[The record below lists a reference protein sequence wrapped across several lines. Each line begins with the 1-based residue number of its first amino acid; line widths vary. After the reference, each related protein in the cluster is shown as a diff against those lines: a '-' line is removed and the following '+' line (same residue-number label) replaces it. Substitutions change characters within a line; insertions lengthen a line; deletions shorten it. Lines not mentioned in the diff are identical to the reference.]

1 MRHMDITMHA
11 EFRLVPQYHAERAI
25 RMDQPSG
32 RMCIDNQVPFPKNSE
47 NSKKITQIPDVIA
60 SIDKT
65 VYNQLAVKILTSKL
79 DLN

>member
-1 MRHMDITMHA
+1 VTSPTL
-11 EFRLVPQYHAERAI
+11 RLKVIPVNHY
-25 RMDQPSG
+25 
-32 RMCIDNQVPFPKNSE
+32 SE

>member
-1 MRHMDITMHA
+1 MCRSIVTSPTL
-11 EFRLVPQYHAERAI
+11 RLKVIPVNHY
-25 RMDQPSG
+25 
-32 RMCIDNQVPFPKNSE
+32 SE

-60 SIDKT
+60 STDKT

>member
-1 MRHMDITMHA
+1 VIPVNH
-11 EFRLVPQYHAERAI
+11 Y
-25 RMDQPSG
+25 
-32 RMCIDNQVPFPKNSE
+32 SE

>member
-1 MRHMDITMHA
+1 MCRSIVTSPTL
-11 EFRLVPQYHAERAI
+11 RLNVIPVNHY
-25 RMDQPSG
+25 
-32 RMCIDNQVPFPKNSE
+32 SE

-60 SIDKT
+60 STDKT